1 MILVSDF
8 EKKVY
13 LAVSAIPYGETRSY
27 AWVAE
32 QIGRPGA
39 ARAVGQALKRNP
51 LPMIIPCHRVVKSC
65 GDLGGYKYGR
75 RWKEKLLEMER
86 K

>member
-1 MILVSDF
+1 MVSEF

-13 LAVSAIPYGETRSY
+13 LAVSSIPYGETRSY
-27 AWVAE
+27 AWVAA
-32 QIGRPGA
+32 QVGQPKA

-51 LPMIIPCHRVVKSC
+51 LPIMIPCHRVVKSS
-65 GDLGGYKYGR
+65 GDLGGYKYGQW
-75 RWKEKLLEMER
+75 WKRKLLEMER